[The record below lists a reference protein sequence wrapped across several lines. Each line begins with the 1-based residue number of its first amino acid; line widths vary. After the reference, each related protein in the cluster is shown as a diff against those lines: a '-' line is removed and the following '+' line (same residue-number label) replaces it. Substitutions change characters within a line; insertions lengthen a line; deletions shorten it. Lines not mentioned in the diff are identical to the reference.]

1 MSRRQTVV
9 SKTGKVYKYRQVDPT
24 TKRIRVNVG
33 YGYEDGSMT
42 KLAFKNGKLTEAG
55 KMFRESINDIK
66 DPNER
71 RATLSE
77 FDKYVAKR
85 SQSNQT
91 TTVASFTS
99 HMEETAYDRL
109 LNNLNIDKNEVINK
123 LKEKYGDT
131 ITYGGSTFNTEDV
144 VEDYILFNRFVD
156 FNYEEGWTV
165 R

>member
-9 SKTGKVYKYRQVDPT
+9 SKAGKVYKYRQVNPT
-24 TKRIRVNVG
+24 SKRIRVNTG

-42 KLAFKNGKLTEAG
+42 KLAFKNGHLTEAG
-55 KMFRESINDIK
+55 KMFRESINEIN
-66 DPNER
+66 DPEER

-85 SQSNQT
+85 SNSKQT
-91 TTVASFTS
+91 TTVASFVS

-109 LNNLNIDKNEVINK
+109 LNNLNIDKNEVIGK
-123 LKEKYGDT
+123 LKEKYGDN
-131 ITYGGSTFNTEDV
+131 ITYQGRTFTAEEV
-144 VEDYILFNRFVD
+144 VDDYILFDKFVD
-156 FNYEEGWTV
+156 FNYEEGWTI